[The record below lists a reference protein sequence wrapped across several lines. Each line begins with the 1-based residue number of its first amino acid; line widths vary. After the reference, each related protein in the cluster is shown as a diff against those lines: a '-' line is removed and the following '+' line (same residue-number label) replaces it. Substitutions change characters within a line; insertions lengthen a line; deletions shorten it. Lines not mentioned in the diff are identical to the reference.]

1 LAPAVKKQLVWR
13 RISGPCD
20 EDDRQAPIPT
30 STEEKCLA
38 RKKKRLERGREETI
52 PPLRFLWNGGETVFP
67 RLRETSCLLSP
78 VPKLAVSWP
87 KTDHMEDRIEPSWN
101 DFFDGTARKAMV

>member
-13 RISGPCD
+13 QISGPCN
-20 EDDRQAPIPT
+20 EDDGQAPIPT

-38 RKKKRLERGREETI
+38 RKKKCLARGREETQRS
-52 PPLRFLWNGGETVFP
+52 LMFLWNGGETVFL
-67 RLRETSCLLSP
+67 RLRETSCPLSP

-87 KTDHMEDRIEPSWN
+87 KTYHKEDRIEPSWN